1 MLTVRKQTFPQ
12 RRRPVTSGASATAH
26 QQRFDPMTE
35 PTIFPSLEIPE
46 TLAAGP
52 GPGNTDPRV
61 LQAFANTG
69 LADHMQA
76 DVLRG
81 MIECKQMLRGL
92 WGTSNTYTYGVG
104 GTGFSGLDCMLNAI
118 LPGDTVVAFQNGTFS
133 GIDAMTIR
141 MKAATRE
148 ELAANPMNPQPASV
162 TVVDV
167 PHGESVSGKL
177 VEQVLGEKK
186 PKWAFMAH
194 WETGSGRINDLKGFS
209 DACVKHGVMGLIDA
223 VSSLGIE
230 DFSIDDYPGVAGW
243 ASCPQKGVLCLPLT
257 YAPVSFTEKYIQTV
271 RENGC
276 HSYVHNP
283 ILEARHWGIVDG
295 QDVAAG
301 TYHRTH
307 SGYAVAAF
315 HEALRITLQHGR
327 AQKARDY
334 AFHEKAL
341 RDAVTAM
348 GCDVTSNMT
357 SLVVLNLPGDLAG
370 KEKELVGNCRAV
382 GFGIW
387 PTLSEPVQVRIG
399 ILNQITPAAITDIVN
414 RFGKAMNDMGANVD
428 MAAVNALLDRHYSA
442 ALEAAE

>member
-1 MLTVRKQTFPQ
+1 MN
-12 RRRPVTSGASATAH
+12 
-26 QQRFDPMTE
+26 DM
-35 PTIFPSLEIPE
+35 TIFPQLEIPE

-61 LQAFANTG
+61 LARFAQTG

-81 MIECKQMLRGL
+81 MVECKEMLRQV
-92 WGTSNTYTYGVG
+92 WGTKNTYTYGVG
-104 GTGFSGLDCMLNAI
+104 GTGFSGLDCMLGAI
-118 LPGDTVVAFQNGTFS
+118 LPGDTVVAFVNGTFS
-133 GIDAMTIR
+133 GIDGLTIR

-148 ELAANPMNPQPASV
+148 ELAANAMDPQAASV
-162 TVVDV
+162 TIVNV
-167 PHGESVSGKL
+167 PHGQSVTGEI
-177 VEQVLGEKK
+177 VEKALSQHE

-194 WETGSGRINDLKGFS
+194 WETGSGRINDLQGFS
-209 DACVKHGVMGLIDA
+209 DACERHGAMGLVDA
-223 VSSLGIE
+223 VSSLGIA
-230 DFSIDDYPGVAGW
+230 DFSIDAYPGVVGW

-257 YAPVSFTEKYIQTV
+257 YAPVSFTDAYIAHV
-271 RENGC
+271 RANGC
-276 HSYVHNP
+276 ASYVHNP
-283 ILEARHWGIVDG
+283 VLEARHWGIMDG
-295 QDVAAG
+295 KDVPAG
-301 TYHRTH
+301 AYHRTH

-357 SLVVLNLPGDLAG
+357 SLVVLNLPASLAG
-370 KEKELVGNCRAV
+370 REKELVQGCRAK

-399 ILNQITPAAITDIVN
+399 ILNQLSERAITDIVM
-414 RFGKAMNDMGANVD
+414 RFAVAMKEMGAEIDMGAVQ
-428 MAAVNALLDRHYSA
+428 AGLDRHYQA
-442 ALEAAE
+442 AMAAE